1 MTSDALDPRFRHQK
15 RMTADS
21 RSQRPGADSGLN
33 EKGLVEECNMNM
45 KPALLVAALVAAAA
59 VTVGCEQRGP
69 SDTVG
74 KRMDSA
80 PGKMEAQNAP
90 PGGQAGDS
98 GKMAQPGGQAGDSGK
113 MAQPGGQAAD
123 KMAAQGGQAADKIA
137 GAADDTAITAKVKA
151 AILAEPGLK
160 SLQINVDSKGGTVT
174 LSGNVASDN
183 LRDRAKQIAMG
194 TDGVKNVVDNL
205 TVKSS

>member
-1 MTSDALDPRFRHQK
+1 
-15 RMTADS
+15 
-21 RSQRPGADSGLN
+21 
-33 EKGLVEECNMNM
+33 
-45 KPALLVAALVAAAA
+45 
-59 VTVGCEQRGP
+59 
-69 SDTVG
+69 
-74 KRMDSA
+74 
-80 PGKMEAQNAP
+80 
-90 PGGQAGDS
+90 
-98 GKMAQPGGQAGDSGK
+98 MAQPGGQA
-113 MAQPGGQAAD
+113 PD
-123 KMAAQGGQAADKIA
+123 KMAAQGSQAADKIG

-160 SLQINVDSKGGTVT
+160 SLQINVDSKDGTVT

>member
-1 MTSDALDPRFRHQK
+1 
-15 RMTADS
+15 
-21 RSQRPGADSGLN
+21 
-33 EKGLVEECNMNM
+33 MNI
-45 KPALLVAALVAAAA
+45 KPALLVAALVAAV

-74 KRMDSA
+74 KRMDQA

-90 PGGQAGDS
+90 PGGGAASDS
-98 GKMAQPGGQAGDSGK
+98 GKMASPGSQAV
-113 MAQPGGQAAD
+113 D
-123 KMAAQGGQAADKIA
+123 KMAAQGEKAADKI
-137 GAADDTAITAKVKA
+137 GSAADDAAITAKVKA

-183 LRDRAKQIAMG
+183 LRDRAKQIAMS
-194 TDGVKNVVDNL
+194 TEGVKNVVDNL
-205 TVKSS
+205 TIKAS

>member
-1 MTSDALDPRFRHQK
+1 
-15 RMTADS
+15 
-21 RSQRPGADSGLN
+21 
-33 EKGLVEECNMNM
+33 MNM
-45 KPALLVAALVAAAA
+45 KPALLVAALVAVAA

-74 KRMDSA
+74 KRMDQA

-98 GKMAQPGGQAGDSGK
+98 GKMAQPGSQAADK

-123 KMAAQGGQAADKIA
+123 KMATQAGQAADKIG

-160 SLQINVDSKGGTVT
+160 SLQINVDSKDGTVT

>member
-1 MTSDALDPRFRHQK
+1 
-15 RMTADS
+15 
-21 RSQRPGADSGLN
+21 
-33 EKGLVEECNMNM
+33 MNM
-45 KPALLVAALVAAAA
+45 KPALLVAALVAASA

-74 KRMDSA
+74 KKMDQA

-98 GKMAQPGGQAGDSGK
+98 GKMAAPGGTAS
-113 MAQPGGQAAD
+113 D
-123 KMAAQGGQAADKIA
+123 KMAAQGAKTADKIG
-137 GAADDTAITAKVKA
+137 GAADDAAITAKVKA

-160 SLQINVDSKGGTVT
+160 SLQINVDSKAGTVT
-174 LSGNVASDN
+174 LSGNVATDT

-194 TDGVKNVVDNL
+194 TEGVKNVVDNL
-205 TVKSS
+205 TVKAS